1 MEEFNKILWDGIEES
16 SSPAEK
22 KRARSAFKE
31 FLRIVGIREEETN
44 DYRRRYGFAV
54 LSAALSMSFGFLV
67 AWFLFGRSESPVW
80 NEISTM
86 PGETTQ
92 VVLADNTKVTLNG
105 GSTIVYPS
113 FFSKGCRQVY
123 FSGEGYFE
131 VQADMKHPFDVITNG
146 ASIQVH
152 GTKFNLKSY
161 SDDNVLSIGL
171 DEGKIQFVGDSG
183 ISDKV
188 MVDMV
193 PGDNVSYDRE
203 TGIVKKEFSFEGS
216 GLWRK
221 GQYYFKNQPLSD
233 IARDIER
240 LFGVR
245 VLIEREELLDTRYY
259 MALVNGE
266 TIDDFISILS
276 LDNSLDVSRLDKTII
291 IK

>member
-16 SSPAEK
+16 DSPAEK

-44 DYRRRYGFAV
+44 DYRGRYGFAV
-54 LSAALSMSFGFLV
+54 LSAVLSMSFGFLV

-146 ASIQVH
+146 ASVQVH

-203 TGIVKKEFSFEGS
+203 TGIVMKEFSFEGS

-266 TIDDFISILS
+266 TIDEFISILS